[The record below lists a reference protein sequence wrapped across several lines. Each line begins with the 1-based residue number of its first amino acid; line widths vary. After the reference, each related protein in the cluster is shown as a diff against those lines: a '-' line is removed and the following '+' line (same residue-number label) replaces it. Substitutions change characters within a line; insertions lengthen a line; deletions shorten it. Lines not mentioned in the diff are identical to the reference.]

1 MKDLLLKWIE
11 RVKARIE
18 NKPDDTDYT
27 KIYDELT
34 RKMSS
39 MDKLP
44 DELKKL

>member
-11 RVKARIE
+11 RLKSCIE

-34 RKMSS
+34 RI
-39 MDKLP
+39 LY
-44 DELKKL
+44 L

>member
-11 RVKARIE
+11 RVKSHIE
-18 NKPDDTDYT
+18 NKPDDTDYS

-34 RKMSS
+34 RIMSS

-44 DELKKL
+44 DDLKKL